1 MLGPNGVTLAKTPL
15 LSQNL
20 IEFPFLLNTLLS
32 QKCNL
37 ELTNQNLSA
46 QLKLHKQAL
55 RFLCVPKKGN
65 YPVLVNQIKF
75 AR

>member
-1 MLGPNGVTLAKTPL
+1 MLGPNGVTHAKTPL

-20 IEFPFLLNTLLS
+20 TEFPFLLNALLS

-37 ELTNQNLSA
+37 ELTKQNLSA
-46 QLKLHKQAL
+46 QLKLHKQSL

-65 YPVLVNQIKF
+65 YPALVNQIKF